1 MNSRCAISPLGAIL
15 LCLSCAVGLTACSTS
30 CPRPELPPASLL
42 EPCQPAPVNRNVL
55 PALAAGDARTA
66 AIEYVAY
73 AQDVQA
79 AVDVC
84 NSRFAALRAWR
95 GRMVPA
101 DDASR

>member
-1 MNSRCAISPLGAIL
+1 MSRRCAISPLRGIL
-15 LCLSCAVGLTACSTS
+15 LCLSCSVALTACSTS

-55 PALAAGDARTA
+55 PALAAGDSRTA

-84 NSRFAALRAWR
+84 NSRLAALRQWR
-95 GRMVPA
+95 QRMVPA